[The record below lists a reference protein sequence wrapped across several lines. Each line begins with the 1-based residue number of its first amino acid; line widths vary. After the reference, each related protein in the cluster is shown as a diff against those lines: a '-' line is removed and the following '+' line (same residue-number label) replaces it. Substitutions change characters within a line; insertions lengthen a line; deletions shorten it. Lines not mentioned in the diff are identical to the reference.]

1 MEPRG
6 ILELVDPQR
15 IDMALRA
22 ARLHVN
28 DLLLE
33 PLQRHDLGQSALR
46 LLRHTKASRRPA

>member
-1 MEPRG
+1 VEPRG

-28 DLLLE
+28 DLILE